1 MLSEVSHLQ
10 WKTTLKPGHLYR
22 LGIVFEMQ
30 TVDSY
35 NLLVYLCPLSAFGM
49 LFCGIVTHF
58 SELFVYSKNRAMKA
72 PELSEGRTI
81 CRTKVIPPLEN
92 LPGLLFSFSILIS

>member
-10 WKTTLKPGHLYR
+10 WKATLKPGHLYR
-22 LGIVFEMQ
+22 LGMVFEMQ

-49 LFCGIVTHF
+49 LFYGIVTHF
-58 SELFVYSKNRAMKA
+58 SVTVYIQQEQSYDGSR
-72 PELSEGRTI
+72 
-81 CRTKVIPPLEN
+81 VV
-92 LPGLLFSFSILIS
+92 